1 MQFNY
6 TACFYEHWLMI
17 FVSGSWEGLRYG
29 YRRQGKRWVRSRQE
43 EANTPSAPEGNSHMI
58 ESLANSMYIVQLHS
72 NRKQLGRFLRLAI
85 FELAF

>member
-1 MQFNY
+1 
-6 TACFYEHWLMI
+6 
-17 FVSGSWEGLRYG
+17 
-29 YRRQGKRWVRSRQE
+29 
-43 EANTPSAPEGNSHMI
+43 MI